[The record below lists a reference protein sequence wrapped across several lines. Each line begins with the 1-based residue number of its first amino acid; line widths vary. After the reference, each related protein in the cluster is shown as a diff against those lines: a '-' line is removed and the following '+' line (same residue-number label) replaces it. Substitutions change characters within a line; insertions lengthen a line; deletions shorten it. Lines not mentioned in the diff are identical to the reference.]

1 MSQSAKQSTIKDMT
15 TGSPAK
21 LILGFAI
28 PMLMGLLFQQFY
40 SMVDTIIVGK
50 FLGVDALAS
59 VGSTAA
65 INFMINGFVIGVCT
79 GFSIPVA
86 QRFGAQDYKNM
97 RRFVANAGWL
107 ASFFAVVMTVIVCLL
122 TRQILV
128 WMQTPDNIIDG
139 AYSYIFFVFAGIPAT
154 IDNDIAGTDYCLG
167 VDTAQNVILDCI
179 DSVRDTARSH
189 HRAFVIE
196 TMGRDCGYLA
206 MTTALCSAADICI
219 VPEIPYDLESIY
231 KRLQPVINEEG
242 SCIIAVV
249 AEGTRV
255 AQYLTR
261 WLTERA
267 GMDTRLTVL
276 GHVQRGGSPTLR
288 DRSRAAVLREPGYH
302 QPLSGAELLAVSAVT
317 EPAFSRPCRHV
328 PAAWADLF

>member
-1 MSQSAKQSTIKDMT
+1 MNAAVMAVAKSARYYGMSLIGIKRGYNGTLCRSHHIEDDMVE
-15 TGSPAK
+15 
-21 LILGFAI
+21 LDL
-28 PMLMGLLFQQFY
+28 
-40 SMVDTIIVGK
+40 DTILDIADQPGTYLRTARCLDFIRPEMRVHAANNIREMGIE
-50 FLGVDALAS
+50 GV
-59 VGSTAA
+59 V
-65 INFMINGFVIGVCT
+65 VIG
-79 GFSIPVA
+79 GD
-86 QRFGAQDYKNM
+86 G
-97 RRFVANAGWL
+97 
-107 ASFFAVVMTVIVCLL
+107 SFRALN
-122 TRQILV
+122 
-128 WMQTPDNIIDG
+128 D
-139 AYSYIFFVFAGIPAT
+139 FFNDFEVPFAGIPAT

-206 MTTALCSAADICI
+206 MTTALCSAANICI

-276 GHVQRGGSPTLR
+276 GHVQRGGSPTAR
-288 DRSRAAVLREPGYH
+288 DRLMGTRFATRAVEALNNGDINQIMVYHDGQYGYASLDAVAGQQYSVNPDIINLCRE
-302 QPLSGAELLAVSAVT
+302 LS
-317 EPAFSRPCRHV
+317 C
-328 PAAWADLF
+328 

>member
-1 MSQSAKQSTIKDMT
+1 M
-15 TGSPAK
+15 P
-21 LILGFAI
+21 
-28 PMLMGLLFQQFY
+28 
-40 SMVDTIIVGK
+40 
-50 FLGVDALAS
+50 
-59 VGSTAA
+59 
-65 INFMINGFVIGVCT
+65 
-79 GFSIPVA
+79 
-86 QRFGAQDYKNM
+86 
-97 RRFVANAGWL
+97 
-107 ASFFAVVMTVIVCLL
+107 
-122 TRQILV
+122 
-128 WMQTPDNIIDG
+128 
-139 AYSYIFFVFAGIPAT
+139 
-154 IDNDIAGTDYCLG
+154 DYCLG
-167 VDTAQNVILDCI
+167 VDTAQNVILDCL

-276 GHVQRGGSPTLR
+276 GHVQRGGSPTAR
-288 DRSRAAVLREPGYH
+288 DRLMGTRFATRAVEALNNGDINQIMVYHDGQYGYASLDSVAGQQYAVNQDIINLCRE
-302 QPLSGAELLAVSAVT
+302 LS
-317 EPAFSRPCRHV
+317 C
-328 PAAWADLF
+328 

>member
-1 MSQSAKQSTIKDMT
+1 M
-15 TGSPAK
+15 P
-21 LILGFAI
+21 
-28 PMLMGLLFQQFY
+28 
-40 SMVDTIIVGK
+40 
-50 FLGVDALAS
+50 
-59 VGSTAA
+59 
-65 INFMINGFVIGVCT
+65 
-79 GFSIPVA
+79 
-86 QRFGAQDYKNM
+86 
-97 RRFVANAGWL
+97 
-107 ASFFAVVMTVIVCLL
+107 
-122 TRQILV
+122 
-128 WMQTPDNIIDG
+128 
-139 AYSYIFFVFAGIPAT
+139 FAGIPAT
-154 IDNDIAGTDYCLG
+154 IDNDIASTDYCLG

-276 GHVQRGGSPTLR
+276 GHVQRGGSPTAR
-288 DRSRAAVLREPGYH
+288 DRLMGTRFATRAVEALNNGDINQIMVYHDGQYGYASLDSVAGQQYSVNQDIINLCRE
-302 QPLSGAELLAVSAVT
+302 LS
-317 EPAFSRPCRHV
+317 C
-328 PAAWADLF
+328 

>member
-1 MSQSAKQSTIKDMT
+1 M
-15 TGSPAK
+15 
-21 LILGFAI
+21 IL
-28 PMLMGLLFQQFY
+28 
-40 SMVDTIIVGK
+40 K
-50 FLGVDALAS
+50 
-59 VGSTAA
+59 
-65 INFMINGFVIGVCT
+65 
-79 GFSIPVA
+79 
-86 QRFGAQDYKNM
+86 
-97 RRFVANAGWL
+97 
-107 ASFFAVVMTVIVCLL
+107 CLL
-122 TRQILV
+122 
-128 WMQTPDNIIDG
+128 P
-139 AYSYIFFVFAGIPAT
+139 VFRPRLI
-154 IDNDIAGTDYCLG
+154 NDIAGTDYCLG

-219 VPEIPYDLESIY
+219 VPEIPYDLEPFTSASSLSSMR
-231 KRLQPVINEEG
+231 KEAASLP
-242 SCIIAVV
+242 VV

-276 GHVQRGGSPTLR
+276 GHVQRGGSPTAR
-288 DRSRAAVLREPGYH
+288 DRLMGTRFATRAVEALNNGDINQIMVYHDGPVRLCLPGFRCRAAVLREPGYH
-302 QPLSGAELLAVSAVT
+302 QPLPGAELLAVSAVT

-328 PAAWADLF
+328 PAAWGGFVLKKNAVAV

>member
-1 MSQSAKQSTIKDMT
+1 MAELSSAPPAPSAFFDYEFRKQAYEHLKARDIN
-15 TGSPAK
+15 K
-21 LILGFAI
+21 LII
-28 PMLMGLLFQQFY
+28 MGGDGSFR
-40 SMVDTIIVGK
+40 
-50 FLGVDALAS
+50 AL
-59 VGSTAA
+59 
-65 INFMINGFVIGVCT
+65 N
-79 GFSIPVA
+79 
-86 QRFGAQDYKNM
+86 D
-97 RRFVANAGWL
+97 
-107 ASFFAVVMTVIVCLL
+107 FFNDFEV
-122 TRQILV
+122 
-128 WMQTPDNIIDG
+128 P
-139 AYSYIFFVFAGIPAT
+139 FAGIPAT

-231 KRLQPVINEEG
+231 KRLQPAINEEG

-267 GMDTRLTVL
+267 GMNTRLTVL
-276 GHVQRGGSPTLR
+276 GHVQRGGSPSAR
-288 DRSRAAVLREPGYH
+288 DRLMAPALPRAPWKPCTRGTSTRSWCTTTDSTAMP
-302 QPLSGAELLAVSAVT
+302 PWMPW
-317 EPAFSRPCRHV
+317 PASSIPSIRTSSTF
-328 PAAWADLF
+328 AAN